1 MTARRKKAPTMED
14 VARLAGVHRVTASVA
29 LSGAHASTRVSEETR
44 ERVLAAAKELGY
56 HPNARAL
63 ALRRSSTDII
73 GLYSGYT
80 PNAHDPFTA
89 EVINGLHQVCTPH
102 EKDLLM
108 FGDFEGRSA
117 DEVYASLAN
126 GKIDGLVMI
135 PAPNRPL
142 INNLAG
148 SHLPVV
154 AIADGL
160 PDFTSVVVDDAGGSR
175 LAVEHLAGRGH
186 QRVLY
191 RTDMY
196 EHTSA
201 LRRLEA
207 FQQAAAAAGMEVIA
221 TRPGDWDGNL
231 SPEEEA
237 LLLVPPGEHPTAAA
251 CWADQSAYAL
261 LDACERLGIRVP
273 EELAVVGFDGISTRI
288 RPARQLTTIRAPW
301 REVAVRA
308 VELLLALLGGQEV
321 PQETVFPVELVIGD
335 TT

>member
-1 MTARRKKAPTMED
+1 MTPRKRKAPTMED

-29 LSGAHASTRVSEETR
+29 LSGARASTRVSKETR
-44 ERVLAAAKELGY
+44 ERVIAAARELGY

-73 GLYSGYT
+73 GFYSGYT

-89 EVINGLHQVCTPH
+89 EVINGLHQVCKPH

-135 PAPNRPL
+135 PSPNRPL
-142 INNLAG
+142 INILAD

-160 PDFTSVVVDDAGGSR
+160 PDFTSVVVDDVGGSR
-175 LAVEHLAGRGH
+175 LLVEHLAARGH
-186 QRVLY
+186 RRILY
-191 RTDMY
+191 RTDLY

-201 LRRLEA
+201 VRRLEA
-207 FQQAAAAAGMEVIA
+207 FREAAAAAGMEVTA
-221 TRPGDWDGNL
+221 TKPGDWDGHL
-231 SPEEEA
+231 RAEEEA
-237 LLLVPPGEHPTAAA
+237 LLLAPAGERPTAAA

-261 LDACERLGIRVP
+261 LEACERLGLRVP
-273 EELAVVGFDGISTRI
+273 EDLAVVGFDGIPTRI
-288 RPARQLTTIRAPW
+288 RPARRLTTIRAPW
-301 REVAVRA
+301 GEVTVRA
-308 VELLLALLGGQEV
+308 VELLLALIEGQEV
-321 PQETVFPVELVIGD
+321 PQETVFPVELLIGD